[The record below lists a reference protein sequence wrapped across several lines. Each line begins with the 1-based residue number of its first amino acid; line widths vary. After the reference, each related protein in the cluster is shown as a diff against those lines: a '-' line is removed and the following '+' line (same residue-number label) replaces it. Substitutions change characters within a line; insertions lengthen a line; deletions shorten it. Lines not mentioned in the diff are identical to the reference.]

1 MKKLLFTF
9 FFLAIVGIVLSQTTI
24 KNPKYGITSTDY
36 ITLDEIE
43 LTPEATILSFT
54 VKIPSHSWVAV
65 HEKSYIQP
73 VGDTTKLY
81 LTKAENIDIAKA
93 IIWEEGKDKVSYRLF
108 FPKLDTKV
116 SKIDF
121 SEPVGNGWQIFDI
134 VVKEQATQSV
144 IPAQLL
150 GNWFSPDKG
159 NWAFS
164 FFDTLAIYDNKV
176 WKYASVKKTTTGLEI
191 NLKKDN
197 QEKRLFIKSDGE
209 NRCQLGLSASV
220 FNKYTKD
227 FSVLTKYKH
236 KDSKAFETPV
246 LQPGKVVY
254 SGFIHGFTS
263 RLETKTGIIRF
274 FNQLTSEQESYLVK
288 IADDGSFRVEF
299 DLDFPQEISV
309 SLLSANERVFFEPGK
324 DLFQLINSGIPEYK
338 SLFMGESAEV
348 NFGLHATETVSTDMS
363 TITAGILEMDQAKYV
378 DHVLAI
384 KKEELDKLR
393 KFETDQAICTKALQI
408 RKLDIEYRAARNLIS
423 FNQNIRMANFYANR
437 KLKEEDKKP
446 FIPRKFDPGLLGE
459 IKDTPI
465 NNSDAFISSEYF
477 NLLRTLN
484 NTDFARPQ
492 GSYYYF
498 LSTVSSELE
507 KQKIEITKEEK
518 EALDFANANLTNSY
532 DDNLNIKFYKDYGS
546 LMQKFQQKHMAE
558 FKKIGDSYYKENLSS
573 NPKQIFGSSG
583 GLISEVNTLNNFMR
597 KINDTTQSLNEEDF
611 KKVKSEISTDYLKE
625 IAISEYYNK
634 KAKLEANNS
643 PNFTTPKSDG
653 DELFDTIIK
662 KFKGKVVFVDFW
674 ATWCAPCLHGIEQMR
689 PLKAELAD
697 KDVAFVYIT
706 NPTSPEKTYTKMIP
720 DIKGEHFR
728 VTADE
733 WNYLTQ
739 KFNIN
744 GIPHYVLVN
753 KNGKTINPNLDQMGN
768 DELKKLLT
776 EQMNN

>member
-1 MKKLLFTF
+1 MKKLLSTF
-9 FFLAIVGIVLSQTTI
+9 FFLAIVGLVLSQTTI

-36 ITLDEIE
+36 ITLNEIE

-93 IIWEEGKDKVSYRLF
+93 INWEEGKDKVSYRLF
-108 FPKLDTKV
+108 FPKLDANV
-116 SKIDF
+116 SRIDF
-121 SEPVGNGWQIFDI
+121 GEPAANAWLIFDI
-134 VVKEQATQSV
+134 VIKEQATRSV
-144 IPAQLL
+144 IPAKYL

-164 FFDTLAIYDNKV
+164 FFDSLAIYDNKV
-176 WKYASVKKTTTGLEI
+176 WKYASVKKATNGLEVY
-191 NLKKDN
+191 LKKDN
-197 QEKRLFIKSDGE
+197 QEKKLFIKSTDKGTCE
-209 NRCQLGLSASV
+209 LGLSENEL
-220 FNKYTKD
+220 NKYTTD
-227 FSVLTKYKH
+227 ISTLTTFKH

-254 SGFIHGFTS
+254 SGFIKGYTS
-263 RLETKTGIIRF
+263 RYKTTGIIRF
-274 FNQLTSEQESYLVK
+274 SNRLTNEQETYLIK
-288 IADDGSFRVEF
+288 IADDGSFRTEF
-299 DLDFPQEISV
+299 EIDFPQEISV
-309 SLLSANERVFFEPGK
+309 GLPGANERIFFEPGK
-324 DLFQLINSGIPEYK
+324 DLFQLTNLRIPKYN

-378 DHVLAI
+378 DHILAI

-393 KFETDQAICTKALQI
+393 KFETDQAICAKALQI
-408 RKLDIEYRAARNLIS
+408 RKLDIEYRAARNIIGY
-423 FNQNIRMANFYANR
+423 NQNIREANYYANR
-437 KLKEEDKKP
+437 NLKEEDQKP
-446 FIPRKFDPGLLGE
+446 YVPKKFDPGLLSK

-477 NLLRTLN
+477 NLLQSLKY
-484 NTDFARPQ
+484 TDLALPQ
-492 GSYYYF
+492 GAYYY
-498 LSTVSSELE
+498 LLLTLCSEPE
-507 KQKIEITKEEK
+507 KQKLEITKEEK
-518 EALDFANANLTNSY
+518 EALDFVKANLANSY
-532 DDNLNIKFYKDYGS
+532 DDNLAKKFNKDYGD
-546 LMQKFQQKHMAE
+546 LMHKFYQKHTAE
-558 FKKIGDSYYKENLSS
+558 FQKIADSYYNKTLSS
-573 NPKQIFGSSG
+573 NLKLIFGSSD
-583 GLISEVNTLNNFMR
+583 GLISEVNTLNNFSR
-597 KINDTTQSLNEEDF
+597 RINDTTQALNEEDF

-625 IAISEYYNK
+625 VAISEYYNK